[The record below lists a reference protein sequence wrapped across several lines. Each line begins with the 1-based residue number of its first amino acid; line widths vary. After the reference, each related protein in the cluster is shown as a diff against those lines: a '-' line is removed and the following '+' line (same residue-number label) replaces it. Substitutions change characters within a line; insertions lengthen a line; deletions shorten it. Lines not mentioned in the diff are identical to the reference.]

1 MLESFI
7 LPIFPPGSLANSVT
21 TTVWIGVCVTCFFN
35 LRLGWVLSGL
45 VVPGYLIPLFIIKPL
60 SATVIIFEAVIT
72 YFLVW
77 FYSEYLS
84 RMGLWSSFF
93 GRDRFF
99 ALLLM
104 SVIVRLLFDM
114 ILLPL
119 AGEYVTT
126 TWGIVFDYRN
136 NLHSF
141 GLIVVAL
148 LANQLWKP
156 GFKKGIIPAFI
167 TLITTYFIVRYV
179 LIPFTNFNMGNIV
192 YMYEDMAA
200 SMLSSPKAYI
210 ILLTTSVVASRMN
223 LRYGWDYSGIL
234 IPSLLALQWYQPE
247 KLVYTFLETF
257 VILISASLVLQ
268 LPFFKDANMEG
279 ARKTLLFFN
288 IGFLYKLLLGWAI
301 IWWLPQYKVTDFY
314 GFGYL
319 LTTLLAVKMHDKDIA
334 LRVTR
339 ATLQTSL
346 VAVIVA
352 SGIGFGITYIPNI
365 ISLSAQLSVEKPMIK
380 KELKG
385 KRLIDVLKEDRVKLF
400 ATLEK
405 NSFLPPLPRDM
416 EIFSQAIK
424 AVEHHINNKDKDKDS
439 LEKAIKLLSL
449 INYALLTVEKQYL
462 YLYEQEP
469 RKGWGSYIFNMNF
482 NNPMVI
488 EVPAPLDEWGTLEA
502 GTWLFTSFNSR
513 ALALGGSGL
522 KTNDNGSSDIL
533 QTHSSLF
540 SMFQRLVFN
549 TNILQI
555 RGHTA
560 QTIRALTGERSAPIL
575 TDKPIIDSMLWVKSS
590 LPSGL
595 NLVDLKKI
603 IGTFQIKWG
612 RSPFKNTLGD
622 TAHSGFAELILN
634 RQQARDLMF
643 KSPFA
648 RKKLPFEIREQSI
661 VGYLQDWLLRGKEKI
676 AKKGSDLYIPPEFE
690 ELLFFDHEILTPLV
704 KISREMYK
712 EDTWSPEALNELK
725 ALNASCAVMG
735 YEIIQYHHKTSRQD
749 YLILSEKD
757 NMAEKR
763 FWGSYIF
770 RLGPSKPYIIQVPR
784 PLSEINVFEY
794 SVALFERIRARCL
807 MISTTHPLTNYDGSS
822 DIIRM
827 KNKESIYTLVNQ
839 VMIRENGNAPLMIV
853 QCRGMGTKPDAP
865 LPDTDVLLSLRSGVK
880 LFSGLNSLTRDLMES
895 LKKNGLS
902 VKLADG
908 SRGTAGYEVGRI
920 PQAMYLDYALNKEF
934 AIIWLSPMIRA
945 HYRQQTE
952 NSIHTNQFQAL
963 EIETLEADLFNIMSG
978 VKKQALTLPKGYKAQ
993 MSAYIKTHDIIVL
1006 DNILHQWPHLTYQ
1019 RVIDLNSKQSFLLI
1033 SQKADTL
1040 IAVINLFPR
1049 ELNTGLLMNPDHMDQ
1064 NKISNYID
1072 GRIPWLEW
1080 QKQ

>member
-1 MLESFI
+1 MLESFL
-7 LPIFPPGSLANSVT
+7 LPIFPLGSLANSVT

-35 LRLGWVLSGL
+35 LRLGWVMSGL
-45 VVPGYLIPLFIIKPL
+45 VVPGYLIPLFMIKPL
-60 SATVIIFEAVIT
+60 SASVIIFEAGIT

-84 RMGLWSSFF
+84 RLGLWSSFF

-99 ALLLM
+99 ALLLT
-104 SVIVRLLFDM
+104 SVIVRLIFDM

-119 AGEYVTT
+119 VGEYVTT
-126 TWGIVFDYRN
+126 SWGIVFDYRN

-156 GFKKGIIPAFI
+156 GFRKGVFPAFI
-167 TLITTYFIVRYV
+167 TLITTYLIVRYV

-223 LRYGWDYSGIL
+223 LRYGWDFSGIL

-257 VILISASLVLQ
+257 VILIAASLVLK
-268 LPFFKDANMEG
+268 LPFFKEANMEG

-288 IGFLYKLLLGWAI
+288 IGFLYKLLLGWTI
-301 IWWLPQYKVTDFY
+301 IWWFPQYKVTDFY

-319 LTTLLAVKMHDKDIA
+319 LTTLLAIKMHDKDIVV
-334 LRVTR
+334 RVTR

-346 VAVIVA
+346 VAVFVA
-352 SGIGFGITYIPNI
+352 SLIGFGITFIPNMMP
-365 ISLSAQLSVEKPMIK
+365 LSTDSSMAKLVPPKTVE
-380 KELKG
+380 G
-385 KRLIDVLKEDRVKLF
+385 RRLIDVLKEDRVKLF
-400 ATLEK
+400 AALEK
-405 NSFLPPLPRDM
+405 NSFVPPLPRDL
-416 EIFSQAIK
+416 EIFSEAIRAIEK
-424 AVEHHINNKDKDKDS
+424 HINTKEIAG
-439 LEKAIKLLSL
+439 LQRARKLLRQ
-449 INYALLTVEKQYL
+449 INYALVTVEDHYL

-469 RKGWGSYIFNMNF
+469 RKGWGSYVFNMNF
-482 NNPMVI
+482 TNAMVI

-502 GTWLFTSFNSR
+502 GTWLFTSFNAR

-522 KTNDNGSSDIL
+522 KTNDDGSSDIL

-540 SMFQRLVFN
+540 FIFQRLVFN

-560 QTIRALTGERSAPIL
+560 KTIRVLTGQRSVPTLADEPPIE
-575 TDKPIIDSMLWVKSS
+575 SMLWVKSS
-590 LPSGL
+590 LPAGL
-595 NLVDLKKI
+595 DLVALKKI
-603 IGTFQIKWG
+603 IGEFRINWG
-612 RSPFKNTLGD
+612 RSPFKNSLGD

-634 RQQARDLMF
+634 RNQARDLMF
-643 KSPFA
+643 KTPFA
-648 RKKLPFEIREQSI
+648 KKKLPFEIREQSI
-661 VGYLQDWLLRGKEKI
+661 VGYLQDWLLQGKQKI
-676 AKKGSDLYIPPEFE
+676 AKKGSDLYKTPKFE

-704 KISREMYK
+704 KISREMYT
-712 EDTWSPEALNELK
+712 DNAWTPEAVNELN
-725 ALNASCAVMG
+725 ALNASCAIMG
-735 YEIIQYHHKTSRQD
+735 YEIIQYHHKTSAQD

-757 NMAEKR
+757 KITEKR

-770 RLGPSKPYIIQVPR
+770 RLGPSNPYIIQVPR

-807 MISTTHPLTNYDGSS
+807 MISTAHPLTNRDGSS

-827 KNKESIYTLVNQ
+827 KNKESIYNLVNQ
-839 VMIRENGNAPLMIV
+839 VMIRENGDAPLMIV
-853 QCRGMGTKPDAP
+853 QCRGMGIKPDAP

-880 LFSGLNSLTRDLMES
+880 LFSGLNALTADLMAS
-895 LKKNGLS
+895 LRKDGQT
-902 VKLADG
+902 VKLTDG

-920 PQAMYLDYALNKEF
+920 PQAMYLDHAVNKEF
-934 AIIWLSPMIRA
+934 AIIWLSPMLRA

-952 NSIHTNQFQAL
+952 NSIHANQFQAL
-963 EIETLEADLFNIMSG
+963 EIETLEADLFTL
-978 VKKQALTLPKGYKAQ
+978 VHALKKQALPLPEGYRSH

-1006 DNILHQWPHLTYQ
+1006 DNIMHQWPHLTYK

-1033 SQKADTL
+1033 FQAPDTL
-1040 IAVINLFPR
+1040 AAVINLYPR
-1049 ELNTGLLMNPDHMDQ
+1049 DMDTRLMVSPDHMDP
-1064 NKISNYID
+1064 NKISDYVD

-1080 QKQ
+1080 KEQ

>member
-1 MLESFI
+1 MLESFS
-7 LPIFPPGSLANSVT
+7 LTLFPPGSLANSVT
-21 TTVWIGVCVTCFFN
+21 TTVWVGVCVTCFFN

-45 VVPGYLIPLFIIKPL
+45 VVPGYLIPLFMIKPL
-60 SATVIIFEAVIT
+60 SAAVIIFEAVIT

-84 RMGLWSSFF
+84 GLGRWSSFF

-104 SVIVRLLFDM
+104 SVIVRLIFDM
-114 ILLPL
+114 IVLPL

-126 TWGIVFDYRN
+126 RLGIVFDYRN

-156 GFKKGIIPAFI
+156 GFKKGIFPAFI
-167 TLITTYFIVRYV
+167 TLAATYLIVRYV
-179 LIPFTNFNMGNIV
+179 LIGFTNFNMGNIV

-247 KLVYTFLETF
+247 KLIYTFLETF
-257 VILISASLVLQ
+257 VILICASLTLK
-268 LPFFKDANMEG
+268 LSFFKEANMEG

-288 IGFLYKLLLGWAI
+288 IGFLYKLLAGWAI
-301 IWWLPQYKVTDFY
+301 IWWFPQYKVTDFY

-319 LTTLLAVKMHDKDIA
+319 LTTLLAVKMHDKNIA

-346 VAVIVA
+346 AAVIVA
-352 SGIGFGITYIPNI
+352 SAIGFGITFVPNI
-365 ISLSAQLSVEKPMIK
+365 FSLTTQLFTQVPQPPKS
-380 KELKG
+380 LQD
-385 KRLIDVLKEDRVKLF
+385 KRLIDVLKTDRVKLF

-405 NSFLPPLPRDM
+405 NAYAPPLPRDL
-416 EIFSQAIK
+416 EIFSEAIK
-424 AVEHHINNKDKDKDS
+424 AIEHHIRTKDDKS
-439 LEKAIKLLSL
+439 LQGAKKLLSA
-449 INYALLTVEKQYL
+449 INYTMTTVENNYI
-462 YLYEQEP
+462 YLYEHTPQ
-469 RKGWGSYIFNMNF
+469 KGWGSYVFNMTPGNA
-482 NNPMVI
+482 MLI

-502 GTWLFTSFNSR
+502 GTWLFTSFNAR

-522 KTNDNGSSDIL
+522 KTNDDGSSDIL
-533 QTHSSLF
+533 KTHSSLF
-540 SMFQRLVFN
+540 SMFQRLVSN

-560 QTIRALTGERSAPIL
+560 KTIRVFTGKRSAPIF
-575 TDKPIIDSMLWVKSS
+575 TDQPLIDSMLWVKSS

-595 NLVDLKKI
+595 NLVALEKI
-603 IGTFQIKWG
+603 IGEFRINWG
-612 RSPFKNTLGD
+612 RSPFKNILAD

-634 RQQARDLMF
+634 RTQARDLMF
-643 KSPFA
+643 KPPFA
-648 RKKLPFEIREQSI
+648 SKDLPFEIREQSI
-661 VGYLQDWLLRGKEKI
+661 VGYLQDWLLRGKENI
-676 AKKGSDLYIPPEFE
+676 AKKGTDLYIPPKFE

-704 KISREMYK
+704 NISREMY
-712 EDTWSPEALNELK
+712 TQNSWSPEALSELN
-725 ALNASCAVMG
+725 ALNTSCAVMG
-735 YEIIQYHHKTSRQD
+735 YEIIQYHHKTSGQD
-749 YLILSEKD
+749 YLILSEKEG
-757 NMAEKR
+757 MGTKR
-763 FWGSYIF
+763 FRGSYIF
-770 RLGPSKPYIIQVPR
+770 RLGPSNPYIIQVPR

-794 SVALFERIRARCL
+794 SVALFERIKAKCL
-807 MISTTHPLTNYDGSS
+807 MISTAHPLTNRDGSS

-839 VMIRENGNAPLMIV
+839 VIIRENGDAPLMVV
-853 QCRGMGTKPDAP
+853 QCRAMGTA
-865 LPDTDVLLSLRSGVK
+865 LPDTDVLLALKSGVK
-880 LFSGLNSLTRDLMES
+880 LFSTLNDLTRDLITS
-895 LKKNGLS
+895 LEKNGLR
-902 VKLADG
+902 VKLLDG
-908 SRGTAGYEVGRI
+908 SPGTAGYEVGKS
-920 PQAMYLDYALNKEF
+920 PQAMYLDHSQNKEF
-934 AIIWLSPMIRA
+934 GTIWLSPELRA
-945 HYRQQTE
+945 HFRQQTD
-952 NSIHTNQFQAL
+952 NTIHANQFLAL
-963 EIETLEADLFNIMSG
+963 GIDTREADLFTVVHGMKKMS
-978 VKKQALTLPKGYKAQ
+978 LPLPRGYKSL

-1006 DNILHQWPHLTYQ
+1006 DNIMHQWPHLTYE

-1033 SQKADTL
+1033 FQNTDRLT
-1040 IAVINLFPR
+1040 AVVNLFPR
-1049 ELNTGLLMNPDHMDQ
+1049 DENTQLVINPENVDLNT
-1064 NKISNYID
+1064 ISHYVD

-1080 QKQ
+1080 KKQ

>member
-1 MLESFI
+1 MIESFL

-45 VVPGYLIPLFIIKPL
+45 VVPGYLIPLFMIKPL
-60 SATVIIFEAVIT
+60 SASVIIFEALIT

-84 RMGLWSSFF
+84 RLGLWNSFF

-104 SVIVRLLFDM
+104 SVIVRLTFDM
-114 ILLPL
+114 VLLPL

-156 GFKKGIIPAFI
+156 GFRKGIIPAFI
-167 TLITTYFIVRYV
+167 ILITTYAIVRYV

-223 LRYGWDYSGIL
+223 LHYGWDYSGIL

-257 VILISASLVLQ
+257 VILTAASLVLK
-268 LPFFKDANMEG
+268 LSFFKEANMEG

-288 IGFLYKLLLGWAI
+288 IGFVYKLLLGWAI
-301 IWWLPQYKVTDFY
+301 IWWFPQYKVTDFY

-319 LTTLLAVKMHDKDIA
+319 LTTLLAVKMHDKDIVV
-334 LRVTR
+334 RVTR

-352 SGIGFGITYIPNI
+352 SIIGFGVTYIPNL
-365 ISLSAQLSVEKPMIK
+365 ISLSAESSVRDGVI
-380 KELKG
+380 LKDVTG
-385 KRLIDVLKEDRVKLF
+385 RRLIDILKEDRVKLF
-400 ATLEK
+400 ASLEK
-405 NSFLPPLPRDM
+405 NSFVPPLPRDL
-416 EIFSQAIK
+416 EIFSEAIR
-424 AVEHHINNKDKDKDS
+424 AIEQHIHTKKGED
-439 LEKAIKLLSL
+439 LHRAEKLLSL
-449 INYALLTVEKQYL
+449 INYAMLTVENQYL
-462 YLYEQEP
+462 YLYEQSP

-482 NNPMVI
+482 NNAMVI

-502 GTWLFTSFNSR
+502 GTWLFTSFNAR

-522 KTNDNGSSDIL
+522 ETNDDGSSDIL
-533 QTHSSLF
+533 QTPSTLF
-540 SMFQRLVFN
+540 SIFQRLVFN

-560 QTIRALTGERSAPIL
+560 KTIRVLTGERSVPTF
-575 TDKPIIDSMLWVKSS
+575 TDKPLIDSMLWVKSS

-595 NLVDLKKI
+595 DLVELKKI
-603 IGTFQIKWG
+603 IGNFRMEWG
-612 RSPFKNTLGD
+612 RSPFKNTLRD
-622 TAHSGFAELILN
+622 TAHSGFAELMLN
-634 RQQARDLMF
+634 RHQARSLMF
-643 KSPFA
+643 KSPFEE
-648 RKKLPFEIREQSI
+648 KKRPFEVREQSI
-661 VGYLQDWLLRGKEKI
+661 VGYLQDWLLQGKQKI
-676 AKKGSDLYIPPEFE
+676 SKKGSDLYKIPRFE

-704 KISREMYK
+704 KISREMYT
-712 EDTWSPEALNELK
+712 DNAWSPEAVNELN

-735 YEIIQYHHKTSRQD
+735 YELIQYHHKTSSQD

-757 NMAEKR
+757 DMAEKR
-763 FWGSYIF
+763 FWGNYIF
-770 RLGPSKPYIIQVPR
+770 RLGPLNPYLIQVPR

-794 SVALFERIRARCL
+794 SVALFERIKAKCL
-807 MISTTHPLTNYDGSS
+807 MISTAHPLTNRDGSS

-827 KNKESIYTLVNQ
+827 KNKTSIFTLVNQ
-839 VMIRENGNAPLMIV
+839 VMIRENADAPLMVI
-853 QCRGMGTKPDAP
+853 QCRGMGVKPDAP
-865 LPDTDVLLSLRSGVK
+865 LPDTDVLLSLRTGVK
-880 LFSGLNSLTRDLMES
+880 LFSGLNTLTRDLIGT
-895 LKKNGLS
+895 LKKDGLT

-920 PQAMYLDYALNKEF
+920 PQAMYLDHALNKEF
-934 AIIWLSPMIRA
+934 AIIWLSPVLRA

-952 NSIHTNQFQAL
+952 NTIHANQFQAL
-963 EIETLEADLFNIMSG
+963 GIETLEADLFSVIHG
-978 VKKQALTLPKGYKAQ
+978 VKRQASPLPEGYKRQ
-993 MSAYIKTHDIIVL
+993 MSSYIKTHDIIVL
-1006 DNILHQWPHLTYQ
+1006 DNIMHQWPHLTYK

-1033 SQKADTL
+1033 FQAPETL
-1040 IAVINLFPR
+1040 TAVINLFPR
-1049 ELNTGLLMNPDHMDQ
+1049 DMDTRLLVSPDHMDQ
-1064 NKISNYID
+1064 NDISDYVD
-1072 GRIPWLEW
+1072 GRTPWLEW
-1080 QKQ
+1080 KKQ